1 MTLEITLSDGTE
13 TLDLPPDLE
22 WRDEF
27 AWTPVE
33 HSTEYSLV
41 GNLVVHEGS
50 RQDGRPITLFGGKEA
65 SWISRAD
72 LEQLYA
78 MASVPEKEFTLVLW
92 GRSFNVMFR
101 RPPIQVEPIRRLA
114 NPGPDHK
121 YAVTINLM
129 EINP

>member
-1 MTLEITLSDGTE
+1 MTLAITLTDGTE
-13 TLDLPPDLE
+13 TLDLPADLE

-33 HSTEYSLV
+33 HSTDYSLV
-41 GNLVVHEGS
+41 GNLVVQEGA

-65 SWISRAD
+65 AWMSRAD

-78 MASVPEKEFTLVLW
+78 MASVPEKTFILDLW